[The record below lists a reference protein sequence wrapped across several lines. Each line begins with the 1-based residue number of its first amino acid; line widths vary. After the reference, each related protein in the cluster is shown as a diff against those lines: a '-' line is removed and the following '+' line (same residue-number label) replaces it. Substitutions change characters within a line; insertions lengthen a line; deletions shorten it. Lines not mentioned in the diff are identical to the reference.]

1 MDELNEKF
9 LEKLVSTPRASGYEF
24 KAQQKVKKY
33 LECCVDDLYGDRI
46 GNLYSVINPDRSFKI
61 MLAGHID
68 QIGFQITHID
78 KDGFLWFLPLGSF
91 DYTTLPGK
99 RVILT
104 GENGSTLGLI
114 GKKSINLMKPE
125 EKRKVPTLE
134 ELFIDIGC
142 KTKEDAEKKVNIGDF
157 AVFDYGYQRLGE
169 HNFAVAAGFDDSI
182 GAFIVA
188 EVMKELSKDKNF
200 YAGVYGVT
208 TVQEEI
214 GIRGAA
220 VAAHNLNPDV
230 GIIFDVGHTTDNS
243 NISKK
248 QRGDLK
254 LDEGP
259 ILTIGPDANPELLN
273 RIIKI
278 AEENDIPY
286 QKQAWPIGT
295 GTDTS
300 AIMLSG
306 AATALISIPN
316 RYMHTPSEVIS
327 LNDVVN
333 IITLV
338 VLVIRSITEEDLF
351 IPL

>member
-1 MDELNEKF
+1 LSI
-9 LEKLVSTPRASGYEF
+9 L
-24 KAQQKVKKY
+24 
-33 LECCVDDLYGDRI
+33 
-46 GNLYSVINPDRSFKI
+46 
-61 MLAGHID
+61 
-68 QIGFQITHID
+68 D
-78 KDGFLWFLPLGSF
+78 KDGFLWFLPLGSI

-99 RVILT
+99 RVIQT
-104 GENGSTLGLI
+104 GANGSTLGVI

-125 EKRKVPTLE
+125 EKKKVPTLE

-142 KTKEDAEKKVNIGDF
+142 KTKEDAEKKLNIGDF
-157 AVFDYGYQRLGE
+157 AVFDYGYQRLGGN
-169 HNFAVAAGFDDSI
+169 NFAVASGFDDSI

-214 GIRGAA
+214 GIRGAT

-259 ILTIGPDANPELLN
+259 ILTIGPDVNSELLD

-327 LNDVVN
+327 LNDVAN
-333 IITLV
+333 IIKLV

-351 IPL
+351 ILL